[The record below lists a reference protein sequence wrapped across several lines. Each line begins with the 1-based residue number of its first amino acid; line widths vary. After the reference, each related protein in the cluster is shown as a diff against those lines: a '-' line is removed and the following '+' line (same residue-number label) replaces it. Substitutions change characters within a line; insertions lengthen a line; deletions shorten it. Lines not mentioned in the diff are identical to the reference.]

1 MYIAKAAD
9 GSLRDGLSLLDQCVA
24 FHYGKL
30 LTYENALEVLGA
42 VDSSVFSRM
51 FNAVADGRTRDC
63 ITELEEIVI
72 QGREL
77 GQFVTDFIWYLRNLL
92 LVQSADD
99 PEGLV
104 DLSEENL
111 KQLKADA
118 VRTDGNTLM
127 RYIRVFSDLSS
138 QLRYASQKRV
148 LLEVALIRLTHPAM
162 GSSFPD
168 TSEHGS
174 GFCFTEDSS
183 AGGTVRG
190 YRGQRNQRRPG
201 DLWSGRQYGCLWNLW
216 PSGAAV
222 SRLRSCRQFA
232 AVPFR

>member
-1 MYIAKAAD
+1 M
-9 GSLRDGLSLLDQCVA
+9 
-24 FHYGKL
+24 
-30 LTYENALEVLGA
+30 TYENALEVLGA

-118 VRTDGNTLM
+118 VKTDGNT
-127 RYIRVFSDLSS
+127 
-138 QLRYASQKRV
+138 YALYTGIFRFVQPA
-148 LLEVALIRLTHPAM
+148 ALCQPET
-162 GSSFPD
+162 
-168 TSEHGS
+168 
-174 GFCFTEDSS
+174 CF
-183 AGGTVRG
+183 AGKW
-190 YRGQRNQRRPG
+190 
-201 DLWSGRQYGCLWNLW
+201 L
-216 PSGAAV
+216 
-222 SRLRSCRQFA
+222 
-232 AVPFR
+232 